1 MRLEHG
7 FYHQT
12 DQTCES
18 KPKTNRDLTLKS
30 LLNCSTPKRNNPRQG
45 TKLGSA
51 EGDE

>member
-18 KPKTNRDLTLKS
+18 KPKTKPGFDIEVF
-30 LLNCSTPKRNNPRQG
+30 
-45 TKLGSA
+45 A
-51 EGDE
+51 EL